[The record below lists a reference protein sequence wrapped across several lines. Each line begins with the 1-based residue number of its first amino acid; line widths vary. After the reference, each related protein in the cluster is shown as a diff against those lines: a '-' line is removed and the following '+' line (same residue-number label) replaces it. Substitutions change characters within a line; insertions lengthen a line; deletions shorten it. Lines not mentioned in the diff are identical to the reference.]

1 MFYIKLS
8 LFIRIKNIISKSQHK
23 KLFKS
28 AIRPRIHLVFIIIFL
43 LMAFAL
49 NAMFSR
55 LFRPFSSNTMR
66 YSPDGSSGTSTT
78 TSATLPIPANAQK
91 ATVAGG
97 CFWGVEHIYRKTFG
111 GNQPETNKG
120 LLDARV
126 GYVGGTTKNPTYP
139 AVCSGRTG
147 RKLFFLFQTALR
159 AVSYSH
165 FFIFHSLL
173 LLLLISLQIRK
184 HCR

>member
-1 MFYIKLS
+1 
-8 LFIRIKNIISKSQHK
+8 
-23 KLFKS
+23 
-28 AIRPRIHLVFIIIFL
+28 
-43 LMAFAL
+43 MAFAL

-66 YSPDGSSGTSTT
+66 YSPDGTGSSNSNNI
-78 TSATLPIPANAQK
+78 PIPANAQK
-91 ATVAGG
+91 ATVAAG

-111 GNQPETNKG
+111 GGSSDQPDTNKG

-147 RKLFFLFQTALR
+147 RTFLF
-159 AVSYSH
+159 SNCSSSS
-165 FFIFHSLL
+165 FIF
-173 LLLLISLQIRK
+173 K
-184 HCR
+184 